1 MRHPLAPPSERR
13 KTGEYGPRSFRPGT
27 AGFQPGLRWT
37 GRIVNGPGSACFP
50 MIPARIQCPP
60 PNLRIQ
66 SGSTRRGEGGGAQLA
81 ARSRSGAGD
90 GAPAASFSPVSRRLS
105 SPTPLRVSWILPP
118 RAAPAAS
125 AVIFVSNPVPLLSCA
140 GGFAAAPP
148 TRGCPGAFPLRR
160 QTTGHSFS
168 LPGAISRGRRRPRQ

>member
-1 MRHPLAPPSERR
+1 MIVDPHPVIYATLHMH
-13 KTGEYGPRSFRPGT
+13 
-27 AGFQPGLRWT
+27 
-37 GRIVNGPGSACFP
+37 IC
-50 MIPARIQCPP
+50 
-60 PNLRIQ
+60 LRIQ

-105 SPTPLRVSWILPP
+105 SPSPLRVSWILPP

-148 TRGCPGAFPLRR
+148 TRGCPGAFPHRR
-160 QTTGHSFS
+160 QAITFAVHKASHFMHQPTCHSS
-168 LPGAISRGRRRPRQ
+168 SIDGVCLTICLSA